1 MYSYERM
8 LQRQNEAARMRMNNI
23 DSNQQ
28 QHRRMFQKREAEG
41 SFEYDVIAEHSA
53 DNNNRQMMMIAHPNQ
68 QTSYRMNQID
78 NNRFDTRMNQMN
90 NRMDQHNMDNRMN
103 QRSQHNMD
111 NQMDQYNM
119 DQTRMDQTRM
129 NQMNRNQMMNNR

>member
-78 NNRFDTRMNQMN
+78 NNRFDTRMNQY
-90 NRMDQHNMDNRMN
+90 NMDNHRMN
-103 QRSQHNMD
+103 QRNHMES
-111 NQMDQYNM
+111 
-119 DQTRMDQTRM
+119 RMNM
-129 NQMNRNQMMNNR
+129 NQMMDTRF